1 MTEGGVEDVGE
12 NPRQFRS
19 AVVESGGADVIRA
32 GVLLLLKSPEGPPH
46 LLLVDGERGGGSGGD
61 GGGAGACSNLPLKKL
76 SESGS

>member
-46 LLLVDGERGGGSGGD
+46 LLLVDGERGGGVRGRWWRSR
-61 GGGAGACSNLPLKKL
+61 CLLKPPIEKV
-76 SESGS
+76 E